1 MLTRHYKN
9 TDETVS
15 ALGMGCMRFPTKN
28 VNGRDVIDEEKA
40 LEIIDYAYN
49 HGVNYF
55 DTAYMYHDSQS
66 EEFVGRALKR
76 YDRSTI
82 KIVTKLPIWMADT
95 PADME
100 RIFNEQLKNL
110 RTDYFDFYLV
120 HALDRGKFERCK
132 KFGAYEFLQ
141 NKKSEGKIRHLG
153 FSFHDSPEVLQEIV
167 DTYEWDFA
175 QLQINYYDWEFQN
188 AKRQHEILTE
198 KGIPCVVM
206 EPVRGGALANPCDS
220 ANAIFKA
227 AAPDKS
233 VASWA
238 IRYVESLPNILT
250 VLSGMS
256 SMEQIK
262 DNVATMTDFKP
273 LDEADRA
280 TLAAALD
287 AYRKKDTLPCTGCRY
302 CMDCGSGVDIPG
314 VFAVYN
320 RYAVDKNRESFIKNY
335 GELPESSLPGSCIE
349 CGVCQSHCPQSIKIP
364 AELKKISSLYAE
376 IKAGN

>member
-1 MLTRHYKN
+1 MPTRHYKN
-9 TDETVS
+9 TDEVIS
-15 ALGMGCMRFPTKN
+15 ALGMGCMRFPTKHE
-28 VNGRDVIDEEKA
+28 NGREIIDEQEAMK
-40 LEIIDYAYN
+40 IIDYAYT

-55 DTAYMYHDSQS
+55 DTAYVYHDSQS
-66 EEFVGRALKR
+66 EEFVGRALEK

-110 RTDYFDFYLV
+110 RTDYFDFYLI
-120 HALDRGKFERCK
+120 HALDRGKFKRCK
-132 KFGAYEFLQ
+132 EFGAYEFL
-141 NKKSEGKIRHLG
+141 KKKKDEGKIRHLG
-153 FSFHDSPEVLQEIV
+153 FSFHDSPEALQEIV

-175 QLQINYYDWEFQN
+175 QIQLNYYDWEFQN

-198 KGIPCVVM
+198 NGIPCVVM
-206 EPVRGGALANPCDS
+206 EPVRGGALANPCDA
-220 ANAIFKA
+220 ANKIFKA

-273 LDEADRA
+273 LDDADRE
-280 TLAAALD
+280 TLAQALD
-287 AYRKKDTLPCTGCRY
+287 AYKKKDTLPCTGCRY
-302 CMDCGSGVDIPG
+302 CMDCHSGVDIPG

-320 RYAVDKNRESFIKNY
+320 HYAINKNREIFIKEY
-335 GELPESSLPGSCIE
+335 SELPKTALPKNVSNAVYVKRTVRSL
-349 CGVCQSHCPQSIKIP
+349 
-364 AELKKISSLYAE
+364 
-376 IKAGN
+376 